1 MYKESQEAAD
11 YIQGI
16 FSHSSD
22 IALVTGSGLDGITE
36 HYYIIASISF
46 VDIPH
51 LNAPTFHKGELILA
65 QKGERYFYIV
75 KGRLHYYEGFT
86 VQEVTFPIRILHQ
99 LGIKTVIMT
108 NASGGLNP
116 DYKAGEI
123 MLVRDHIN
131 LFPEN
136 PLRGANDDR
145 FGIRFPDM
153 SDAYSNRLRDIIKSI
168 PDLRLNEGVYVGFPG
183 PSLETPAEYKYLN
196 IIGGDAVG
204 MSTVPE
210 VIVANHCEMDVAVL
224 SVTTNICYPPEE
236 ITPTTLEEV
245 IDMANDA
252 VPLLK
257 VVVDRLLEGPEN

>member
-1 MYKESQEAAD
+1 MIIYEESQEAAD
-11 YIQGI
+11 YILSI
-16 FSHSSD
+16 FSHQAD
-22 IALVTGSGLDGITE
+22 IALVTGSGLDGITD
-36 HYYIIASISF
+36 HYKIMASISF
-46 VDIPH
+46 TDIPH

-65 QKGERYFYIV
+65 QHGDRYFYIV

-99 LGIKTVIMT
+99 LGVKTVMMT

-116 DYKAGEI
+116 EYKAGDI

-153 SDAYSNRLRDIIKSI
+153 SDAYSSRLRDVIKSI
-168 PDLRLNEGVYVGFPG
+168 PNLQLNEGVYVGFPG

-210 VIVANHCEMDVAVL
+210 VIVANHCEMEVAVL

-245 IDMANDA
+245 INMANRA
-252 VPLLK
+252 VPKLK
-257 VVVDRLLEGPEN
+257 IIVDGLLEE

>member
-1 MYKESQEAAD
+1 
-11 YIQGI
+11 
-16 FSHSSD
+16 
-22 IALVTGSGLDGITE
+22 
-36 HYYIIASISF
+36 
-46 VDIPH
+46 
-51 LNAPTFHKGELILA
+51 
-65 QKGERYFYIV
+65 
-75 KGRLHYYEGFT
+75 
-86 VQEVTFPIRILHQ
+86 
-99 LGIKTVIMT
+99 MT

-153 SDAYSNRLRDIIKSI
+153 SDAYSKRLRDIIKSI
-168 PDLRLNEGVYVGFPG
+168 PNLNLNEGVYVGFPG
-183 PSLETPAEYKYLN
+183 PSLETPAEYNYLN

-210 VIVANHCEMDVAVL
+210 VVVANHCGMEVAVL
-224 SVTTNICYPPEE
+224 SVATNICYPPEK

-245 IDMANDA
+245 IEMANKA
-252 VPLLK
+252 VPKLK
-257 VVVDRLLEGPEN
+257 VVVDSLLEANEY